1 MSKLS
6 YSLRQIRFLDECSEG
21 NSLIHRINPIVK
33 IIVTLIFIVC
43 AVSLESFEVRRL
55 VPFFLYPVII
65 ISLSDIPVTPLL
77 KRTIIALPFI
87 LGVGIF
93 NLLIERNLHGV
104 LIFLSLSIKSILTI
118 LSSLLLIATTG
129 MDNIAKGLLALKAPK
144 IFVLQLIMT
153 YKYILIF
160 SEEIITL
167 VNSYELRTREKGM
180 SLKFAGN
187 ILGRF
192 FLRVYNRAKNIY
204 NAMILRGFNGD
215 FNIGKKISFTKGDI
229 IFLIFWIIYF
239 IIIKFYDVVKLFE
252 LILGVVA

>member
-1 MSKLS
+1 MSKLN
-6 YSLRQIRFLDECSEG
+6 YSLRQIRFLDECSVG
-21 NSLIHRINPIVK
+21 NSVIHRLNPIVK

-43 AVSLESFEVRRL
+43 VVSLESFEVRRL

-93 NLLIERNLHGV
+93 NLLIERNFHGV

-129 MDNIAKGLLALKAPK
+129 MDNIAKGLLALKVPK

-153 YKYILIF
+153 YKYIMIF
-160 SEEIITL
+160 TEEIITIA
-167 VNSYELRTREKGM
+167 NAYELRATDKDI
-180 SLKFAGN
+180 SINYAGS

-192 FLRVYNRAKNIY
+192 FIRVYDRAKNIY
-204 NAMILRGFNGD
+204 DAMILRGFNGE
-215 FNIGKKISFTKGDI
+215 FNIGGKISFTRKDI
-229 IFLIFWIIYF
+229 VFLMFWIIYF
-239 IIIKFYDVVKLFE
+239 IIVKFYDVVKLFE
-252 LILGVVA
+252 LILGVMI